1 MKYKLKNITIDT
13 ISMNQRLSQI
23 SFATGGIY
31 RPAISQNLIKMFL
44 TLFSLSTKTRKYF
57 NFNQIQINKDDK
69 TSI

>member
-31 RPAISQNLIKMFL
+31 RPAIS
-44 TLFSLSTKTRKYF
+44 
-57 NFNQIQINKDDK
+57 
-69 TSI
+69 